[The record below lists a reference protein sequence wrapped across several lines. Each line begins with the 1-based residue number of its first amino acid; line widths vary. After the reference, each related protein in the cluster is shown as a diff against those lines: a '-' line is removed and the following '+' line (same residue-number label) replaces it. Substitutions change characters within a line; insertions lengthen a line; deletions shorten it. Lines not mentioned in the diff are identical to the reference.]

1 MRNRHDKRR
10 DREFPPRWFNT
21 VMLIIAALLLAWTV
35 WSINSSK
42 QEAKD
47 AALNAN
53 ALADQV
59 SQACAQGEVKVNG
72 RNICTKADQVK
83 KNVKESAQAGP
94 IGPPG
99 PTGPKGEPGP
109 SSTVPGP
116 AGKPGDDGENSDV
129 PGPAG
134 QPGEDSKIPGPAG
147 DPGSPGEDGESV
159 PGPAGAKGEKGA
171 PGQSV
176 VGPPGPPGPKGEPGN
191 KGEPGTAGER
201 GSPGRGISDV
211 SCTSGGDWLFE
222 FTDGT
227 DVTVTG
233 PCRAQQSAPTTAPTV
248 AP

>member
-94 IGPPG
+94 IGPSG

-134 QPGEDSKIPGPAG
+134 QPGEDSEIPGPPG
-147 DPGSPGEDGESV
+147 DPGSPGEDGKSV

-171 PGQSV
+171 Q
-176 VGPPGPPGPKGEPGN
+176 GN
-191 KGEPGTAGER
+191 PLLVHQGHPARRVNRAVKV
-201 GSPGRGISDV
+201 SPGLQERRAAPVVAFQMSPALPMGIGYS
-211 SCTSGGDWLFE
+211 SSQTERMS
-222 FTDGT
+222 
-227 DVTVTG
+227 
-233 PCRAQQSAPTTAPTV
+233 R
-248 AP
+248 